1 MVDGRARGKRLDERS
16 KCARQVAAEM
26 ATHSGGFED
35 GEMDKE
41 VINLP
46 SRWAK

>member
-1 MVDGRARGKRLDERS
+1 MSVPNVQDKTS
-16 KCARQVAAEM
+16 VAAEM